1 MFDISDRRV
10 FTVDDVAKIKTISDV
25 RISPEGTKV
34 AFAVELMNLEANRQD
49 RDVYLVSTSGGEP
62 VNRLDALR
70 RVIAWFDKYLK
81 NCYTVM

>member
-1 MFDISDRRV
+1 MFMALKKYGVDTVMVRY
-10 FTVDDVAKIKTISDV
+10 VDDGHGI
-25 RISPEGTKV
+25 RTK
-34 AFAVELMNLEANRQD
+34 
-49 RDVYLVSTSGGEP
+49 P